1 MQPTSVLKFFQIL
14 EDGAPC
20 HSSRSGKRRRCTSS
34 VFKLPMKLSAIALSK
49 AASVLIGR
57 TDAALF
63 KALAERDRRLMN
75 AAVGMMRHNF
85 VLMEFTL

>member
-1 MQPTSVLKFFQIL
+1 
-14 EDGAPC
+14 
-20 HSSRSGKRRRCTSS
+20 
-34 VFKLPMKLSAIALSK
+34 MKLSAIALSK